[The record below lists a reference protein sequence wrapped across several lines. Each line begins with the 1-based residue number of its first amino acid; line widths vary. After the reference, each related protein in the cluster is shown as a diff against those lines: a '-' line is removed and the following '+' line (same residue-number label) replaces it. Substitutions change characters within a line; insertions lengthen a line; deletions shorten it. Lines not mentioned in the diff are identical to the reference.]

1 MLSIK
6 QLEDASKCGEFES
19 CGECS
24 CYYECDCGFKSV
36 IAKTALKMN
45 DNHLKEREKLSK
57 RIKRLRQEKRKMA
70 EYTVKLA
77 RSEWKRYEELE
88 SQKETLADTVNMLSP
103 LIMECHEL
111 KALNRELTEIL
122 EPLVLRHDASEEF
135 AKLNNVVDQFS
146 KAFDV
151 EMVVV
156 EKGWFEKVKK
166 LLAKCEEVK

>member
-1 MLSIK
+1 MNLEEKIDLLEHQIHEMSQNIENY
-6 QLEDASKCGEFES
+6 LEDI
-19 CGECS
+19 
-24 CYYECDCGFKSV
+24 D
-36 IAKTALKMN
+36 
-45 DNHLKEREKLSK
+45 
-57 RIKRLRQEKRKMA
+57 
-70 EYTVKLA
+70 
-77 RSEWKRYEELE
+77 ELE
-88 SQKETLADTVNMLSP
+88 SKSETLADTVNMLSP

-111 KALNRELTEIL
+111 KAQNRELTEIL